1 MDRRNFI
8 INVAASALIAPAA
21 KATHSNEETSHNV
34 STQPTSHTFP
44 PEWLSHD
51 AVWMGWSDY
60 VTRDEDHTKLRLDM
74 LAALTPHVL
83 VKMLVENRSQAQK
96 VGSIIT
102 AAGLNL
108 KRVQFEIQP
117 TVDVWTRDCGPL
129 FLTDGQT
136 KQLAAFSWKNYSFP
150 WPYTNPSSLAR
161 GAVDQEVGE
170 RYGLVQR
177 SSDVVAE
184 GGGLDVNSHSLV
196 TYRDAMM
203 DRNPGKTLDEI
214 ESELKR
220 LYGKDQIIWLDRA
233 PITDRVLLGAKIENF
248 FGWGANGHVDEYVR
262 FISDDTIFVGEVSE
276 KERNSNSLMQLDYE
290 ILTENRRQLE
300 DARTPDGK
308 SFKIIP
314 MPVPDAGPFMRRR
327 ILTEQDFQPSANG
340 LDQRLVYRNFTVGDE
355 IIEVPAVS
363 YLNFLVTNGVVLSA
377 KYGGKGRPEHLNK
390 SDAVASALLQEAF
403 PDRKIIQIDPLAAN
417 WDGGGMHCLTQ
428 QEPSL

>member
-8 INVAASALIAPAA
+8 ASIAASALIAPVA
-21 KATHSNEETSHNV
+21 KATQFNTETSHNAP
-34 STQPTSHTFP
+34 TQPTSHSFP
-44 PEWLSHD
+44 PEWMSHD

-60 VTRDEDHTKLRLDM
+60 VTQDEGHTALRLEM
-74 LAALTPHVL
+74 LAALTPYVL
-83 VKMLVENRSQAQK
+83 VKMLVANRSEAQN
-96 VGSIIT
+96 VSAII
-102 AAGLNL
+102 AEAGVNLN
-108 KRVQFEIQP
+108 RIHFEIQP

-129 FLTDGQT
+129 FLSDGQT
-136 KQLAAFSWKNYSFP
+136 KQLAAFSWNNYGFP

-161 GAVDQEVGE
+161 GTVDQEVAK
-170 RYGLVQR
+170 RHGLVQR
-177 SSDVVAE
+177 SSDIVAE
-184 GGGLDVNSHSLV
+184 GGGLEVNSRSLV

-203 DRNPGKTLDEI
+203 ARNPGKTLDEI

-220 LYGKDQIIWLDRA
+220 LYGKEQIIWLDRA
-233 PITDRVLLGAKIENF
+233 PITDRVLLGAKIGNY

-262 FISDDTIFVGEVSE
+262 FISEDTIFVGEVSK
-276 KERNSNSLMQLDYE
+276 KERNSNVLMQLDHE

-300 DARTPDGK
+300 EARNLDGK
-308 SFKIIP
+308 RFSIVP

-327 ILTEQDFQPSANG
+327 TLTEQDFQPSANG
-340 LDQRLVYRNFTVGDE
+340 LDQRLVYRNFAVGEE

-377 KYGGKGRPEHLNK
+377 KYGGEGRPDHLNK
-390 SDAVASALLQEAF
+390 SDAAAATLLQEAF